1 MPCVVKVKIMTFVQL
16 VNCSTANFHMVVKA
30 LDETHYPNNG
40 CSTARIHMVVKEA
53 TTPVYLSSGCSTA
66 QFHMVVKA
74 SISSIF
80 IIICCSTANFHMVV
94 KVYLVL
100 IRMAV
105 RNWIL
110 SMILLIL
117 YLLVFFE
124 RQFKTNVEGFIFMNL
139 YWPIGNCRYQLAFL
153 FSLFI
158 WQTSHF
164 AHFSSI
170 FQIYKW

>member
-16 VNCSTANFHMVVKA
+16 VSCSTANFHMVVKA

-66 QFHMVVKA
+66 QFHMVVK
-74 SISSIF
+74 
-80 IIICCSTANFHMVV
+80 
-94 KVYLVL
+94 VYLVL
-100 IRMAV
+100 IRMVV

-110 SMILLIL
+110 SIILLIL

-124 RQFKTNVEGFIFMNL
+124 RQFKTNMQGFIFMNL
-139 YWPIGNCRYQLAFL
+139 YWPISNFRYWLT
-153 FSLFI
+153 FSFI
-158 WQTSHF
+158 HF
-164 AHFSSI
+164 CTI
-170 FQIYKW
+170 